1 MKHHRYV
8 LLFASCLLIALSF
21 GAKAE
26 SKKAYTIAI
35 VPQMRVS
42 EIYEKWTPF
51 LKKLSQESGIEI
63 TIKPYT
69 SIQQFEA
76 DLLKGVPDFAY
87 MNPYEAVSAKD
98 AQGYVPLVKDSTSL
112 VGILVAHKGGSIRS
126 VKDLNG
132 KEIAF
137 PAPNAFAASL
147 YVRALLTEKEK
158 IHFKPRYVK
167 THSNV
172 YNTVVVDKAVAAGG
186 GVVKTLMKEPEEIR
200 SQLTTIY
207 ETPSTASHPLS
218 AHPRVP
224 DVLRKKMV
232 KAVLGLA
239 NDKANKELFTNI
251 LMPEP
256 VPADYQKDYLPLKK
270 LGLMLEKYMEAE

>member
-1 MKHHRYV
+1 MK
-8 LLFASCLLIALSF
+8 LLRSLLIFGWCLLMAFPL

-26 SKKAYTIAI
+26 SKKVFTLAVI
-35 VPQMRVS
+35 PQMRVS
-42 EIYEKWTPF
+42 ETYEKWTPF
-51 LKKLSQESGIEI
+51 LKKLSQELGIEI

-69 SIQQFEA
+69 SIQQFEV

-98 AQGYVPLVKDSTSL
+98 AQGYVPLVKDSTNL

-186 GVVKTLMKEPEEIR
+186 GVVKTLMKEPGEIR
-200 SQLTTIY
+200 SQLTIIY

-232 KAVLGLA
+232 KAVLDLA
-239 NDKANKELFTNI
+239 NDKTNKELFNNI